1 MSATIEKMFEAAMKL
16 SDVERVEL
24 AGRLLSS
31 VSPEG
36 QADVDR
42 AWAAEADR
50 RYRAYKEGTLGSV
63 DYREAIRSIRE
74 RLK

>member
-1 MSATIEKMFEAAMKL
+1 MSATIDAMFEAAMKR

-24 AGRLLSS
+24 ADRLLSS
-31 VSPEG
+31 VSPDH
-36 QADVDR
+36 QANVDR

-50 RYRAYKEGTLGSV
+50 RYRAYKEGTIGSV
-63 DYREAIRSIRE
+63 DYRQAMQSIRE